1 VDVARYF
8 AARAHSA
15 YDFAVISARWTWLLL
30 VAGCASPMSSLRDDN
45 RRLNDTVSEL
55 RSDRRAQDRKLRDL
69 QHQLD
74 ELKTH
79 SSASDVPALP
89 VVIASPG
96 PAATAAPTAS
106 AAAAMSPDGA
116 RVVGVADDG
125 TEIVYE
131 GDAARMRTAVSP
143 PLPGDDD
150 AVTLRRQAQAPASRR
165 APASPT
171 AAIPAVSTT
180 TSLSLAPAGA
190 TASAAAASASTA
202 AAASLGDVPTASDR
216 IEVTH
221 RVPPISARAQVRKT
235 REHEAPAERSGGDAA
250 SDYRAA
256 VDLVKAASYDSA
268 LAALRAFIAH
278 YPRHDYA
285 DNAQYWIG
293 EVFYAQKDYAHALSE
308 FRKVIEVYPR
318 GNKVPDALLKLGY
331 CYQAMGQGEKAR
343 AMLEQVVN
351 RYPKSE
357 PAMLAAKRLEAP

>member
-1 VDVARYF
+1 VTRYF
-8 AARAHSA
+8 ATRTHTA
-15 YDFAVISARWTWLLL
+15 YDFGVISARWIGLLL
-30 VAGCASPMSSLRDDN
+30 VIGCASPMSSLRDDN

-55 RSDRRAQDRKLRDL
+55 RGDRRAQDRKLRDL

-74 ELKTH
+74 ELKAH

-89 VVIASPG
+89 VVIAAPN
-96 PAATAAPTAS
+96 AATAAAMAPTALD
-106 AAAAMSPDGA
+106 AA

-131 GDAARMRTAVSP
+131 GDAARLRTAVSP
-143 PLPGDDD
+143 ALPDLPDLPDDDD
-150 AVTLRRQAQAPASRR
+150 AVTLRRQAPASRR
-165 APASPT
+165 AAAT
-171 AAIPAVSTT
+171 AIAPIPPVSTT
-180 TSLSLAPAGA
+180 
-190 TASAAAASASTA
+190 STLP
-202 AAASLGDVPTASDR
+202 AASLGDAPAASDR

-235 REHEAPAERSGGDAA
+235 REHDPPAERGGDAA

-256 VDLVKAASYDSA
+256 VELVKAASYDGA
-268 LAALRAFIAH
+268 LTALRAFVAR

-293 EVFYAQKDYAHALSE
+293 EVFYAQKDYPRALSE
-308 FRKVIEVYPR
+308 FRKVVEVYPR
-318 GNKVPDALLKLGY
+318 GNKVPDALLKLGF